1 MSPYNYTQRSGR
13 VSQFE
18 QKIVVAEEI
27 EEKEKDEQNV
37 LKKDR
42 NLLERSNY
50 LRIEWLD
57 VKGANKTCNEIP
69 FLQALM

>member
-50 LRIEWLD
+50 LRIE
-57 VKGANKTCNEIP
+57 
-69 FLQALM
+69 